1 MRTFVA
7 TYKLHIPYSLER
19 YFDVPLNRAI
29 KYKFDEDT
37 ISENTICYV
46 TIVAHNRLELRKYK
60 QEVKK
65 VLKGFD
71 KKVEL
76 IIGIG

>member
-1 MRTFVA
+1 MRTYVA
-7 TYKLHIPYSLER
+7 TYKLHIPFSLDR
-19 YFDVPLNRAI
+19 FFDVPHNRAI
-29 KYKFDEDT
+29 KYKFDEDS

-76 IIGIG
+76 IIGVG